1 MYIQVHLLISNFK
14 KIIIINNCSYINSI
28 CTMTIIIMYY
38 IDIHIDESAQWLKD
52 KLGKSHRKRKY
63 VKTMYYKKE
72 EPKYLVNS
80 SWQTMKQPDLEM
92 DQWPEQI
99 YLWWRHKT
107 EAYALVVIQSFC
119 VVVVC

>member
-1 MYIQVHLLISNFK
+1 M
-14 KIIIINNCSYINSI
+14 
-28 CTMTIIIMYY
+28 MTIIIMYY

-63 VKTMYYKKE
+63 VKTMHYKKE
-72 EPKYLVNS
+72 EPKYIVNS

-99 YLWWRHKT
+99 CLWWRHKT

-119 VVVVC
+119 GVIVC